1 MKEDKVKIPG
11 LKDKRRM
18 ETQRNQREARKEGIA
33 SPRGLARSVAK
44 SYCRA
49 KGIPESECGTYF
61 RELAKKLPRYGRKYL
76 KSAAERMEQSGR
88 RKIVPATDCSGV
100 VVHAMKRPKK

>member
-49 KGIPESECGTYF
+49 KGIPESEC
-61 RELAKKLPRYGRKYL
+61 
-76 KSAAERMEQSGR
+76 
-88 RKIVPATDCSGV
+88 
-100 VVHAMKRPKK
+100 